1 MISYDIDPSLHTGEP
16 KPPRLED
23 GFSPPQLGDDAAQGV
38 ASREKGAPQP
48 APLGDI
54 SPF

>member
-16 KPPRLED
+16 EPPRLED
-23 GFSPPQLGDDAAQGV
+23 GFSPPQHGDDAAHGEVSQ
-38 ASREKGAPQP
+38 ETGAPLP
-48 APLGDI
+48 APLGDV